1 MPGPHLRRHRPHTAG
16 LHPLA
21 TVGICLAVAVVLT
34 VTVGNLLRLWLDD
47 ETYQRLTEGNDAP
60 PVPENAEKADV
71 PNVNAYPFSLDEEVD
86 RVIGSQAV
94 SVPLNTHDGKLLYTS
109 NVSAYLGISGG
120 STPLLDKMRE
130 LSAFVPYVSGVF
142 YPQAFSQPLDDVF
155 YVAATEESA
164 LLREF
169 LHTGGDEILLR
180 GLPLTADSLDRVVDY
195 LTLLGHA
202 MPNEAIGVA
211 VPRSVAADTDNWE
224 ILARLVD
231 VCDFV
236 VLDLTAEEVVDEEP
250 VSPGEPSPAALTLLS
265 DCSHLISL
273 YRTRLL
279 VSSAQ
284 SALLSTLEV
293 QMYPNYQV
301 LDSL

>member
-1 MPGPHLRRHRPHTAG
+1 MPALRFRRHRPHTAG

-21 TVGICLAVAVVLT
+21 TVGICLAVAVALT
-34 VTVGNLLRLWLDD
+34 LIVGNLLRLWLDE
-47 ETYQRLTEGNDAP
+47 ETYRKLTEGDEEPSSP
-60 PVPENAEKADV
+60 PPLEKTDV

-94 SVPLNTHDGKLLYTS
+94 SVPLNTPDGNLLYTS

-120 STPLLDKMRE
+120 STPLFDKMRE

-142 YPQAFSQPLDDVF
+142 YPQAFSQSLDDVF
-155 YVAATEESA
+155 FVAAAEESA

-169 LHTGGDEILLR
+169 LHTGGDEILLC
-180 GLPLTADSLDRVVDY
+180 GLPLTADSLDRVVEY
-195 LTLLGHA
+195 LTMLGRA
-202 MPNEAIGVA
+202 MPNDAIGVA
-211 VPRSVAADTDNWE
+211 VPRSVAADAENWE
-224 ILARLVD
+224 ILATLVD

-236 VLDLTAEEVVDEEP
+236 VLDLTAEEVADEEE

-265 DCSHLISL
+265 DCSYLISL

-301 LDSL
+301 LD